1 MQDKISIK
9 KEHEKVTYRTMK
21 YAILYAALF
30 YKFSNQETLRV
41 LGERVLQTIKKLS
54 NILGNP
60 SFVYLS
66 EELGPLSTRY
76 DYVFRLKHTIR
87 QELF

>member
-1 MQDKISIK
+1 
-9 KEHEKVTYRTMK
+9 MK

-66 EELGPLSTRY
+66 EELKIQTLS
-76 DYVFRLKHTIR
+76 LQQLSPMK
-87 QELF
+87 